1 MNQRYE
7 EAKAIYKKLGVDVE
21 EALKKLQTFPISMH
35 CWQGDD
41 VVGFDGAGALS
52 GGIQTTGNYPG
63 KARNYQELMN
73 DIDEVLKL
81 VPGTKRIN
89 LHASYAIFEDGEKV
103 DRNAIEPR
111 HFSKWVE
118 FAKARHL
125 GLDFNPTLFSHPL
138 AEGLTLSSPDKDIR
152 DFWIQHCQACLRI
165 GEYFADELG
174 TPCLMNIWIP
184 DGLKDIPGD
193 RLTPRKRFMESLD
206 QILSIHYDKEKVLVC
221 LESKVFGIGMESYT
235 VGSSEFTMHYAKTRN
250 ILPLMDNGHYHP
262 TEVVSDK
269 LSAMLLFYDK
279 VALHVTRPVRWD
291 SDHVV
296 LFDDETKEIAK
307 EIVRNDAMER
317 VLVGLDFFDASI
329 NRIAAWCVG
338 MRNMQKAML
347 YALLQPH
354 EMLKCAQDQGD
365 FTQIMVINEE
375 LKTYPFND
383 IWDYYCE
390 INQVPVRENWYD
402 EVKKYEI
409 EVLTKRG

>member
-1 MNQRYE
+1 MNQRFE
-7 EAKAIYKKLGVDVE
+7 EAKTIYKKLGIDVD
-21 EALKKLQTFPISMH
+21 EALKQLQTFPVSMH

-89 LHASYAIFEDGEKV
+89 LHASYAIFEEGEKV

-111 HFSKWVE
+111 HFAKWVE
-118 FAKARHL
+118 FAKARNL
-125 GLDFNPTLFSHPL
+125 GLDFNPTIFSHPL
-138 AEGLTLSSPDKDIR
+138 AEGLTLSSPDQKIGE
-152 DFWIQHCQACLRI
+152 FWIEHCQACIRI
-165 GEYFADELG
+165 SEYFADELG

-193 RLTPRKRFMESLD
+193 RLTPRKRFMESLNE
-206 QILSIHYDKEKVLVC
+206 ILSINYDKNKVLVC

-235 VGSSEFTMHYAKTRN
+235 VGSSEFTMNYAKTRD

-269 LSAMLLFYDK
+269 LSAMLLFHDK

-307 EIVRNDAMER
+307 EIVRNNAMDR

-329 NRIAAWCVG
+329 NRVAAWTVG

-347 YALLQPH
+347 YALLQPY
-354 EMLKCAQDQGD
+354 EMLKEAQDQGD

-390 INQVPVRENWYD
+390 INQVPVREIWYD
-402 EVKKYEI
+402 EVKKYET